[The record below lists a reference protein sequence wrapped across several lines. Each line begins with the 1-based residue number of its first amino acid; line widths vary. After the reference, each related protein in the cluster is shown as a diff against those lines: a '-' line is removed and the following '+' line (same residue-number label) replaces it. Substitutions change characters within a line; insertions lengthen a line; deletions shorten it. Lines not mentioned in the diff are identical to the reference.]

1 MFCFFPLPA
10 FSDEQSQKISACWE
24 LFENDWKLP
33 ECIAWWNLW
42 NWACVILQW
51 NWMLQLLPPPKLNSS
66 PLEKGGTGTG
76 RRSFPIRKAP
86 FQGRTVKLRG
96 GISIFMAASPKFFGP
111 EMMDCRSL
119 PWSSFLLTITKYY
132 FYEICADIPLSKVN
146 TKLCHKWG
154 SICAPC

>member
-1 MFCFFPLPA
+1 M
-10 FSDEQSQKISACWE
+10 E
-24 LFENDWKLP
+24 LGVCHFTMELNATTVTP
-33 ECIAWWNLW
+33 R
-42 NWACVILQW
+42 
-51 NWMLQLLPPPKLNSS
+51 KLNSS

-119 PWSSFLLTITKYY
+119 P
-132 FYEICADIPLSKVN
+132 
-146 TKLCHKWG
+146 
-154 SICAPC
+154 